1 MEGHCEEYMAN
12 KGHVHAMFA
21 ECLENALSA
30 SLEDLPPVEP
40 SPSPSLPADPDLPDH
55 DFFLPPVANLCVTP
69 LSINSDIHG
78 CLYNWC
84 AVKFPAPLA
93 FPSTVLHTALL
104 SLVDSYNAL
113 LDSGCTHHI
122 IQDRALFLNYAA
134 QSISVGTAN
143 CGSLDAL
150 GSGDVEFRYPFGD
163 HFVVFT
169 LCGCLYAPSAPIN
182 LLSVGALVEQGMSCL
197 FSPGGITKVFFPA
210 NHVLFPGLTFSATV
224 TSRLSFLKL
233 VFLSPTPPSVSLAFP
248 AAVPLSSVPSP
259 SSFPRLKLDS
269 MLWHRRFGHIGMDM
283 NRAALMKDFVTGVQ
297 LEGPFVHDH
306 CISCIV
312 GKSPQKSYPIR
323 GNRALRVGELLHMD
337 LFLSRHLVA
346 RNISSTFLMTS
357 PTGASLLV
365 FV

>member
-1 MEGHCEEYMAN
+1 MDYHLFPPFAFNTLRADLPHRIAAICDEHDYGAFIGLMDTVLELDTIFRPPSLPQSSCPSRLPPVLPSSVPPAAPPPSIPIDPPRVPKRDLSCGNCKSCGLHYTGHTDQTCFQPGGGMEGRCEEYMAN

-40 SPSPSLPADPDLPDH
+40 SPSPSLPVDPDLPDH

-78 CLYNWC
+78 CLYNRC

-122 IQDRALFLNYAA
+122 IRDQALFINYAA
-134 QSISVGTAN
+134 RSISVGTAN

-150 GSGDVEFRYPFGD
+150 GSGDVEFHYPFGD
-163 HFVVFT
+163 CFVVFT
-169 LCGCLYAPSAPIN
+169 LCGCLYASAPIN
-182 LLSVGALVEQGMSCL
+182 LLSVGALVERGMSCL

-210 NHVLFPGLTFSATV
+210 NHALFPGLTFSATV

-233 VFLSPTPPSVSLAFP
+233 AFLSPTDRKSV
-248 AAVPLSSVPSP
+248 V
-259 SSFPRLKLDS
+259 
-269 MLWHRRFGHIGMDM
+269 
-283 NRAALMKDFVTGVQ
+283 
-297 LEGPFVHDH
+297 
-306 CISCIV
+306 
-312 GKSPQKSYPIR
+312 
-323 GNRALRVGELLHMD
+323 
-337 LFLSRHLVA
+337 
-346 RNISSTFLMTS
+346 
-357 PTGASLLV
+357 
-365 FV
+365 